1 MTVKD
6 ANFIAGEWSPAASGA
21 TYGKTNPYRPSEIV
35 GTFPLSDGRDI
46 DAAVSAATE
55 AFPSW
60 ARLTGQQRG
69 AILFRAAEIV
79 STRIDAIAMDMT
91 KEMGK
96 PLRESRIEVAR
107 GVDTLRFYAG
117 EGWRPQ
123 GETFSQTATNNP
135 IRVMYRPVG
144 VVGLITPWNFPFSIP
159 LWKSAPALAYG
170 NSVVLKVAHEAP
182 RTGLHLAACLE
193 EAGLP
198 PGVFNVVVGRGPDAG
213 QPLVTHPDVRA
224 LSFTGS
230 VSVGQRVR
238 NEAVPLGKRVQLE
251 LGGHSPLVVMADS
264 DLGRASDAAFAGA
277 YWAAGQK
284 CTATRRIYVQDD
296 AYDEF
301 ESLFVA
307 RISSARVGDPS
318 DPATEVGPVVS
329 SSQLDMLLAAVDR
342 GKSEGGTL
350 LTGGARQGLDGYVLT
365 PTLFDNV
372 GDTSFLACEEVFGPV
387 ASIFRFSDLDEAIV
401 RANGPEFG
409 LSASIFTK
417 DLGAAHQFAS
427 EIEAGIIRINAA
439 TAGGEPHVPFGG
451 IKGSGYGPREQGR
464 AARDFFTE
472 TVTVYENF

>member
-1 MTVKD
+1 MKD
-6 ANFIAGEWSPAASGA
+6 ANFIAGEWTPAISGG
-21 TYGKTNPYRPSEIV
+21 TYEKTNPYRPSEVV
-35 GTFPLSDGRDI
+35 GTFPTSDGKDV
-46 DAAVSAATE
+46 DEAVGAATE
-55 AFPSW
+55 AFTSW
-60 ARLTGQQRG
+60 SRMTGPQRG
-69 AILFRAAEIV
+69 AIFFRAAEIV
-79 STRIDAIAMDMT
+79 SARIDSIAMDMT
-91 KEMGK
+91 NEMGK
-96 PLRESRIEVAR
+96 PFRESRLEVAR

-123 GETFSQTATNNP
+123 GEIYGQTATENP
-135 IRVMYRPVG
+135 IRVSYRSLG

-170 NSVVLKVAHEAP
+170 NTVVLKVAQEAP
-182 RTGLHLAACLE
+182 RTGLHIAACFE

-213 QPLVTHPDVRA
+213 QPLVTHPEVRA

-230 VSVGQRVR
+230 VPVGEHIR
-238 NEAVPLGKRVQLE
+238 NDAVPLGKRVQLE
-251 LGGHSPLVVMADS
+251 LGGHSPLIVMANS
-264 DLGRASDAAFAGA
+264 DLVRASNAAFAGA
-277 YWAAGQK
+277 YWSAGQK

-301 ESLFVA
+301 EALFLA
-307 RISSARVGDPS
+307 RIASARVGDPR

-329 SSQLDMLLAAVDR
+329 GSQLDMILEAVDR
-342 GKSEGGTL
+342 GRAEGGTL
-350 LTGGARQGLDGYVLT
+350 LTGGARVGSDGHVLA
-365 PTLFDNV
+365 PTLFEDV
-372 GDTSFLACEEVFGPV
+372 SDTDFLAREEVFGPV
-387 ASIFRFSDLDEAIV
+387 ASMFRFSDLDEAIA
-401 RANGPEFG
+401 RANGPDFG

-417 DLGAAHQFAS
+417 DLAAAHRFAS

-464 AARDFFTE
+464 AAREFFTE